1 MSASVEGVVG
11 LFDRLKG
18 VFSLRKGAL
27 LIRSRESR
35 YFLPLAQTG
44 LDITSRHRLRYPLEM
59 LEAVPSGSWFSP
71 PDRSGL
77 RIYLSSRE
85 YDLCEDILMLLIFN
99 GDEPAGMLMIMGED
113 EDELD
118 YLRAVP
124 GQRLE
129 TLQRALGSFFERN
142 KLFQISPSGD
152 SRPDADE
159 LVQFVRRI
167 QEQERE
173 ITALR
178 FDIQGLLS
186 RLTDISADVDLF
198 RARKDTLRIIETLFE
213 GNSKIVP
220 LKGDAYLLVLGTK
233 RKQNP
238 RLLQHQVGLALQNFF
253 SDDQTQLQFSTI
265 DLPPLIDSPEA
276 FVEEHLL
283 KE

>member
-11 LFDRLKG
+11 LFDRLKS
-18 VFSLRKGAL
+18 VFSVRKGAL
-27 LIRSRESR
+27 LTRSKESR

-44 LDITSRHRLRYPLEM
+44 LDITSRNRLRFPLEM
-59 LEAVPSGSWFSP
+59 LEAGSPGSWFSP

-99 GDEPAGMLMIMGED
+99 GDEPAGMLMVMGED
-113 EDELD
+113 EGELD

-124 GQRLE
+124 TEKLE
-129 TLQRALGSFFERN
+129 GLQRALGSFFERN
-142 KLFQISPSGD
+142 KLFQISPSLESHPG
-152 SRPDADE
+152 AEE

-173 ITALR
+173 ITAVR
-178 FDIQGLLS
+178 FDIQGLLR
-186 RLTDISADVDLF
+186 RLTEISADVDLF

-213 GNSKIVP
+213 GNSKIIP
-220 LKGDAYLLVLGTK
+220 LEGDAYLLVLGTK
-233 RKQNP
+233 RKQNL

-253 SDDQTQLQFSTI
+253 SDDQTQLLFTAI
-265 DLPPLIDSPEA
+265 ELPPLTDSPEK